1 MNMMTEF
8 KESTIKVDA
17 VDIAV
22 DTLIGAAFGKIV
34 SPFF

>member
-1 MNMMTEF
+1 MSMMTEF
-8 KESTIKVDA
+8 KESAIKVDT

-22 DTLIGAAFGKIV
+22 DALIGATFGKIV